1 VAQAAVPVWV
11 WWASLAVSTAA
22 TVYSQKQQASA
33 VKAANEQKKTSAEL
47 ETNSRE
53 IQRRKRLLTALASQ
67 NNKAGAGG
75 VRATEGSFGNM
86 AAESIYNSE
95 LGIATDKAS
104 ASAYNKALDL
114 NTRTAQQTSRISM
127 VSTIAGAGMDA
138 YSIGGTPSDGPQG
151 SGNPNSPNFVGP
163 PSPK

>member
-1 VAQAAVPVWV
+1 MAQAAVPVWV

-67 NNKAGAGG
+67 NSTANVKNFYGVNDCGRRNGCLLDRRNTFRRAAG
-75 VRATEGSFGNM
+75 VRKS
-86 AAESIYNSE
+86 
-95 LGIATDKAS
+95 
-104 ASAYNKALDL
+104 
-114 NTRTAQQTSRISM
+114 
-127 VSTIAGAGMDA
+127 
-138 YSIGGTPSDGPQG
+138 
-151 SGNPNSPNFVGP
+151 
-163 PSPK
+163 